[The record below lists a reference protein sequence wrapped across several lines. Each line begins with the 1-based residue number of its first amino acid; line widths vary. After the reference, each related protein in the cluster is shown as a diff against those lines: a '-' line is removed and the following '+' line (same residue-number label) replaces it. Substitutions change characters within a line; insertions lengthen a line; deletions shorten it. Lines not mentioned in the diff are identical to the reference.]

1 MTRKNDLIPSFPV
14 TRLRRTRM
22 KPFSRAMT
30 QEHHLTAADFIWPIF
45 VTEGNNL
52 TEAIEGMDGVKRF
65 SLDQLAEQT
74 KKALAL
80 GIPAMAIFPRI
91 DPSLKDED
99 GTNALA
105 ADNLVCRAIAAI
117 KAVSPNMGVVVDI
130 ALDPFTTHGHDG
142 LIRHG
147 EVDNDATLEVL
158 RAQALNYAAAGADI
172 VAPSDMMDGRVGAI
186 RGALDANGHS
196 DVMIMSYAAKYAST
210 LYAPF
215 RQAVSANALTELDD
229 KSSYQMNPANSDEAM
244 REIALDIREGADFI
258 MIKPG
263 MPYLDIIRRTSDEFN
278 IPVFAYQVSGEYQM
292 INSLMKTLPEPKQK
306 ALVMEMLL
314 AFKRAGC
321 TGILTYFACDIA
333 EWLNRS

>member
-52 TEAIEGMDGVKRF
+52 AEAIEGMDGVKRF

-105 ADNLVCRAIAAI
+105 ADNLVCRAIA
-117 KAVSPNMGVVVDI
+117 
-130 ALDPFTTHGHDG
+130 
-142 LIRHG
+142 
-147 EVDNDATLEVL
+147 
-158 RAQALNYAAAGADI
+158 
-172 VAPSDMMDGRVGAI
+172 
-186 RGALDANGHS
+186 
-196 DVMIMSYAAKYAST
+196 
-210 LYAPF
+210 
-215 RQAVSANALTELDD
+215 
-229 KSSYQMNPANSDEAM
+229 
-244 REIALDIREGADFI
+244 
-258 MIKPG
+258 
-263 MPYLDIIRRTSDEFN
+263 
-278 IPVFAYQVSGEYQM
+278 
-292 INSLMKTLPEPKQK
+292 
-306 ALVMEMLL
+306 
-314 AFKRAGC
+314 
-321 TGILTYFACDIA
+321 
-333 EWLNRS
+333 

>member
-1 MTRKNDLIPSFPV
+1 MPSFPV
-14 TRLRRTRM
+14 TRLRRSRM
-22 KPFSRAMT
+22 KPFTRAMT
-30 QEHHLTAADFIWPIF
+30 TEHHLSAADFIWPVF
-45 VTEGNNL
+45 VTEGSQL
-52 TEAIEGMDGVKRF
+52 VEAIEGLDGVKRF
-65 SLDQLAEQT
+65 SLDQLAEQA
-74 KKALAL
+74 KNAQAL

-91 DPSLKDED
+91 DPSLKDEN
-99 GTNALA
+99 GSNALA

-117 KAVSPNMGVVVDI
+117 KSATPDMGVVVDI

-142 LIRHG
+142 LIRDG

-158 RAQALNYAAAGADI
+158 SAQALNYAAAGADI

-186 RGALDANGHS
+186 RGALDAKGYQ

-263 MPYLDIIRRTSDEFN
+263 MPYLDIIRRTSDAFN

-292 INSLMKTLPEPKQK
+292 ITSLMKTLPEPKQK

-321 TGILTYFACDIA
+321 TGILTYFACDVA

>member
-1 MTRKNDLIPSFPV
+1 MTRKNDLMPSFPV
-14 TRLRRTRM
+14 TRLRRSRM
-22 KPFSRAMT
+22 KPFTRAMT
-30 QEHHLTAADFIWPIF
+30 TEHHLSAADFIWPVF
-45 VTEGNNL
+45 VTEGSQL
-52 TEAIEGMDGVKRF
+52 VEAIEGLDGVKRF
-65 SLDQLAEQT
+65 SLDQLAEQA
-74 KKALAL
+74 KNAQAL

-99 GTNALA
+99 GSNALA

-117 KAVSPNMGVVVDI
+117 KFATPDMGVVVDI

-142 LIRHG
+142 LIRDG

-158 RAQALNYAAAGADI
+158 TAQALNYAAAGADI
-172 VAPSDMMDGRVGAI
+172 VAPSDMMDGRVAAI
-186 RGALDANGHS
+186 RSALDTNGHS

-263 MPYLDIIRRTSDEFN
+263 MPYLDIIRRTSDAFN

-292 INSLMKTLPEPKQK
+292 ITSLMKTLPEPKQK

-321 TGILTYFACDIA
+321 TGILTYFACDVA

>member
-1 MTRKNDLIPSFPV
+1 MPSFPV
-14 TRLRRTRM
+14 TRLRRSRM
-22 KPFSRAMT
+22 KPFTRAMT
-30 QEHHLTAADFIWPIF
+30 TEHHLSAADFIWPVF
-45 VTEGNNL
+45 VTEGSQL
-52 TEAIEGMDGVKRF
+52 VEAIQGLDGVKRY
-65 SLDQLAEQT
+65 SLDQLAKQA
-74 KKALAL
+74 KNAQAL

-91 DPSLKDED
+91 AAALKDED

-117 KAVSPNMGVVVDI
+117 KSATPDMGVVVDI

-142 LIRHG
+142 LIRDG

-158 RAQALNYAAAGADI
+158 SAQALNYAAAGADI
-172 VAPSDMMDGRVGAI
+172 VAPSDMMDGRVAAI
-186 RGALDANGHS
+186 RSALDTNGHS

-263 MPYLDIIRRTSDEFN
+263 MPYLDIIRRTSDAFN

-292 INSLMKTLPEPKQK
+292 ITSLMKTLPEAKQK

-321 TGILTYFACDIA
+321 TGILTYFACDVA

>member
-1 MTRKNDLIPSFPV
+1 
-14 TRLRRTRM
+14 
-22 KPFSRAMT
+22 
-30 QEHHLTAADFIWPIF
+30 
-45 VTEGNNL
+45 
-52 TEAIEGMDGVKRF
+52 
-65 SLDQLAEQT
+65 
-74 KKALAL
+74 
-80 GIPAMAIFPRI
+80 MAIFPRI
-91 DPSLKDED
+91 DKALKDAD
-99 GTNALA
+99 GNNALA
-105 ADNLVCRAIAAI
+105 ADNLVCRAIAVI
-117 KAVSPNMGVVVDI
+117 KTAAPDMGVVVDI

-142 LIRHG
+142 LIRDG

-158 RAQALNYAAAGADI
+158 KAQALNYAAAGADI

-186 RGALDANGHS
+186 RAALDAGGYR

-215 RQAVSANALTELDD
+215 RNAVSANALSELDD

-263 MPYLDIIRRTSDEFN
+263 MPYLDIIRRATDAFN

-306 ALVMEMLL
+306 ALIMEMLL

-321 TGILTYFACDIA
+321 TGILTYFACDVA
-333 EWLNRS
+333 EWLNRP

>member
-1 MTRKNDLIPSFPV
+1 MTRTHDLMPNFPV
-14 TRLRRTRM
+14 TRLRRARM
-22 KPFSRAMT
+22 KPFGRQMT
-30 QEHHLTAADFIWPIF
+30 QEHHLTAADFIWPVF

-52 TEAIEGMDGVKRF
+52 AEAIEGLDGVRRY
-65 SLDQLAEQT
+65 SLDQLAEQAKT
-74 KKALAL
+74 ALAL

-91 DPSLKDED
+91 DKALKDAD
-99 GTNALA
+99 GNNALA
-105 ADNLVCRAIAAI
+105 ADNLVCRAIAVI
-117 KAVSPNMGVVVDI
+117 KTAAPDMGVVVDI

-142 LIRHG
+142 LIRDG

-158 RAQALNYAAAGADI
+158 KAQALNYAAAGADI

-186 RGALDANGHS
+186 RAALDAGGYR

-215 RQAVSANALTELDD
+215 RNAVSANALSELDD

-263 MPYLDIIRRTSDEFN
+263 MPYLDIIRRATDAFN

-321 TGILTYFACDIA
+321 TGILTYFACDVA
-333 EWLNRS
+333 EWLNRP

>member
-1 MTRKNDLIPSFPV
+1 MPNFPV
-14 TRLRRTRM
+14 TRLRRARM
-22 KPFSRAMT
+22 KPFGRQMT
-30 QEHHLTAADFIWPIF
+30 QEHHLTAADFIWPVF

-52 TEAIEGMDGVKRF
+52 AEAIEGLDGVRRY
-65 SLDQLAEQT
+65 SLDQLAEQAKT
-74 KKALAL
+74 ALAL
-80 GIPAMAIFPRI
+80 GIPAMAIFPHMEKA
-91 DPSLKDED
+91 LKDAD
-99 GTNALA
+99 GNNALA
-105 ADNLVCRAIAAI
+105 ADNLVCRAIAVI
-117 KAVSPNMGVVVDI
+117 KTAAPDMGVVVDI

-142 LIRHG
+142 LIRDG

-158 RAQALNYAAAGADI
+158 KAQALNYAAAGADI

-186 RGALDANGHS
+186 RAALDAGGYR

-215 RQAVSANALTELDD
+215 RNAVSANALSELDD

-263 MPYLDIIRRTSDEFN
+263 MPYLDIIRRATDAFN

-321 TGILTYFACDIA
+321 TGILTYFACDVA
-333 EWLNRS
+333 EWLNRP

>member
-1 MTRKNDLIPSFPV
+1 MTRTHDLMPNFPV
-14 TRLRRTRM
+14 TRLRRARM
-22 KPFSRAMT
+22 KPFGRQMT
-30 QEHHLTAADFIWPIF
+30 QEHHLTAADFIWPVF

-52 TEAIEGMDGVKRF
+52 AEAIEGLDGVRRY
-65 SLDQLAEQT
+65 SLDQLAEQAKT
-74 KKALAL
+74 ALAL
-80 GIPAMAIFPRI
+80 GIPAMAIFPHMEKA
-91 DPSLKDED
+91 LKDAD
-99 GTNALA
+99 GNNALA
-105 ADNLVCRAIAAI
+105 ADNLVCRAIAVI
-117 KAVSPNMGVVVDI
+117 KTAAPDMGVVVDI

-142 LIRHG
+142 LIRDG

-158 RAQALNYAAAGADI
+158 KAQALNYAAAGADI

-186 RGALDANGHS
+186 RAALDAGGYR

-215 RQAVSANALTELDD
+215 RNAVSANALSELDD

-263 MPYLDIIRRTSDEFN
+263 MPYLDIIRRATDAFN

-321 TGILTYFACDIA
+321 TGILTYFACDVA
-333 EWLNRS
+333 EWLNRP

>member
-1 MTRKNDLIPSFPV
+1 MPSFPV
-14 TRLRRTRM
+14 TRLRRSRM
-22 KPFSRAMT
+22 KPFTRAMT
-30 QEHHLTAADFIWPIF
+30 TEHHLSAADFIWPVF
-45 VTEGNNL
+45 VTEGSQL
-52 TEAIEGMDGVKRF
+52 VEAIQGLDGVKRF
-65 SLDQLAEQT
+65 SLDQLAEQA
-74 KKALAL
+74 KNAQAL

-91 DPSLKDED
+91 DPSLKDEN
-99 GTNALA
+99 GSNALA

-117 KAVSPNMGVVVDI
+117 KSATPDMGVVVDI

-142 LIRHG
+142 LIRDG

-158 RAQALNYAAAGADI
+158 SAQALNYAAAGADI
-172 VAPSDMMDGRVGAI
+172 VAPSDMMDGRVAAI
-186 RGALDANGHS
+186 RSSLDTNGHS

-263 MPYLDIIRRTSDEFN
+263 MPYLDIIRRTSDAFN

-292 INSLMKTLPEPKQK
+292 ITSLMKTLPEPKQK

-321 TGILTYFACDIA
+321 TGILTYFACDVA

>member
-1 MTRKNDLIPSFPV
+1 MTRKHDLMPNFPA
-14 TRLRRTRM
+14 TRLRTRM
-22 KPFSRAMT
+22 QSFSRRMT
-30 QEHHLTAADFIWPIF
+30 QENHLTAADFIWPVF

-52 TEAIEGMDGVKRF
+52 AEAIEGLDGVKRY
-65 SLDQLAEQT
+65 SLDQLAEQA
-74 KKALAL
+74 KIASAL

-91 DPSLKDED
+91 DAALKDAH
-99 GTNALA
+99 GNNALA
-105 ADNLVCRAIAAI
+105 TDNLVCQAIAVI
-117 KAVSPNMGVVVDI
+117 KTAAPDMGVVVDI

-142 LIRHG
+142 LIRDG

-158 RAQALNYAAAGADI
+158 KAQALNYAAAGADI

-186 RGALDANGHS
+186 RAALDAGGYS

-215 RQAVSANALTELDD
+215 RNAVSANALSELDD

-263 MPYLDIIRRTSDEFN
+263 MPYLDIIRRATDAFN
-278 IPVFAYQVSGEYQM
+278 IPIFAYQVSGEYQM

-306 ALVMEMLL
+306 ALIIEMLL

-333 EWLNRS
+333 EWLNKP

>member
-1 MTRKNDLIPSFPV
+1 MPSFPV
-14 TRLRRTRM
+14 TRLRRSRM
-22 KPFSRAMT
+22 KPFTRAMT
-30 QEHHLTAADFIWPIF
+30 TEHHLSAADFIWPVF
-45 VTEGNNL
+45 VTEGSQL
-52 TEAIEGMDGVKRF
+52 VEAIEGLDGVKRF
-65 SLDQLAEQT
+65 SLDQLAEQA
-74 KKALAL
+74 KNAQAL

-99 GTNALA
+99 GSNALA

-117 KAVSPNMGVVVDI
+117 KFATPDMGVVVDI

-142 LIRHG
+142 LIRDG

-158 RAQALNYAAAGADI
+158 TAQALNYAAAGADI
-172 VAPSDMMDGRVGAI
+172 VAPSDMMDGRVVAI
-186 RGALDANGHS
+186 RSALDTNGHS

-263 MPYLDIIRRTSDEFN
+263 MPYLDIIRRTSDAFN

-292 INSLMKTLPEPKQK
+292 ITSLMKTLPEPKQK

-321 TGILTYFACDIA
+321 TGILTYFACDVA

>member
-1 MTRKNDLIPSFPV
+1 MTRKNDLMPSFPV
-14 TRLRRTRM
+14 TRLRRSRM
-22 KPFSRAMT
+22 KPFTRAMT
-30 QEHHLTAADFIWPIF
+30 TEHHLSAADFIWPVF
-45 VTEGNNL
+45 VTEGSQL
-52 TEAIEGMDGVKRF
+52 VEAIEGLDGVKRF
-65 SLDQLAEQT
+65 SLDQLAEQA
-74 KKALAL
+74 KNAQAL

-99 GTNALA
+99 GSNALA

-117 KAVSPNMGVVVDI
+117 KSATPDMGVVVDI

-142 LIRHG
+142 LIRDG

-158 RAQALNYAAAGADI
+158 TAQALNYAAAGADI
-172 VAPSDMMDGRVGAI
+172 VAPSDMMDGRVAAI
-186 RGALDANGHS
+186 RSALDTNGHS

-263 MPYLDIIRRTSDEFN
+263 MPYLDIIRRTSDAFN

-292 INSLMKTLPEPKQK
+292 ITSLMKTLPEPKQK

-321 TGILTYFACDIA
+321 TGILTYFACDVA

>member
-1 MTRKNDLIPSFPV
+1 MPNFPV
-14 TRLRRTRM
+14 TRLRRARM
-22 KPFSRAMT
+22 KPFGRQMT
-30 QEHHLTAADFIWPIF
+30 QEHHLTVADFIWPVF

-52 TEAIEGMDGVKRF
+52 AEAIEGLDGVRRY
-65 SLDQLAEQT
+65 SLDQLAEQAKT
-74 KKALAL
+74 ALAL
-80 GIPAMAIFPRI
+80 GIPAMAIFPHMEKA
-91 DPSLKDED
+91 LKDAD
-99 GTNALA
+99 GNNALA
-105 ADNLVCRAIAAI
+105 ADNLVCRAIAVI
-117 KAVSPNMGVVVDI
+117 KTAAPDMGVVVDI

-142 LIRHG
+142 LIRDG

-158 RAQALNYAAAGADI
+158 KAQALNYAAAGADI

-186 RGALDANGHS
+186 RAALDAGGYR

-215 RQAVSANALTELDD
+215 RNAVSANALSELDD

-263 MPYLDIIRRTSDEFN
+263 MPYLDIIRRATDAFN

-321 TGILTYFACDIA
+321 TGILTYFACDVA
-333 EWLNRS
+333 EWLNRP

>member
-1 MTRKNDLIPSFPV
+1 MPSFPIA
-14 TRLRRTRM
+14 RLRRTRM
-22 KPFSRAMT
+22 KTFSRAMT
-30 QEHHLTAADFIWPIF
+30 QEHHLSAADFIWPVF
-45 VTEGNNL
+45 VTEGSQL
-52 TEAIEGMDGVKRF
+52 VEAIQGLDGVKRF
-65 SLDQLAEQT
+65 SLDQLAEQA
-74 KKALAL
+74 KNAQAL

-91 DPSLKDED
+91 DPSLKDEN
-99 GTNALA
+99 GSNALA

-117 KAVSPNMGVVVDI
+117 KSATPDMGVVVDI

-142 LIRHG
+142 LIRDG

-158 RAQALNYAAAGADI
+158 SAQALNYAAAGADI
-172 VAPSDMMDGRVGAI
+172 VAPSDMMDGRVAAI
-186 RGALDANGHS
+186 RSSLDTNGHS

-263 MPYLDIIRRTSDEFN
+263 MPYLDIIRRTSDAFN

-292 INSLMKTLPEPKQK
+292 ITSLMKTLPEPKQK

-321 TGILTYFACDIA
+321 TGILTYFACDVA